1 MRDFREL
8 NQQITEIKM
17 MLNGFIQKLIPP
29 IFGGTKS

>member
-8 NQQITEIKM
+8 NQQINEIKI
-17 MLNGFIQKLIPP
+17 LNIFIQKLIPP